1 MVSTFTQNKSL
12 EQPAHG
18 DFVNSWET
26 PVNTDWSQIDT
37 AFGGS
42 SLLNSTGLSGDT
54 ALTAT
59 QYRPLSLLIS
69 GTPTGTITYVVP
81 SGVGGQWVFL
91 NGTAGGQTVGIKSGA
106 GGSTITVA
114 AGLSVIVSCD
124 GSASG
129 MRKSI
134 TEPAIAAGATGQIQY
149 NATGVLGATGGL
161 TWTTVS
167 ATSPTGA
174 LGVTGSIS
182 ASGPISASGLIT
194 STTGG
199 FIFPD
204 ATVQR
209 TAAPITGLVFDY
221 IGTTVPTGYVFANGT
236 TIGSAASAATGRANV
251 DTLPLYTLLWNSWAN
266 GQAAVSGGRGAN
278 AAADFAAN
286 KTIALPDLR
295 GMIVAGMDTNGGVAS
310 ADRLNSMASA
320 TAGAT
325 GGLQS
330 NGIFITVT
338 GTSTTNV
345 GNSNS
350 GVNNGGDFQAATNN
364 HTHAFGVTSNGVNNI
379 STVQPTM
386 VMSKIIAL

>member
-1 MVSTFTQNKSL
+1 MVSTFTVNKGL
-12 EQPAHG
+12 EKPAHG
-18 DFVNSWET
+18 DAIDSWDI
-26 PVNTDWSQIDT
+26 PVNLDWDEIDT

-54 ALTAT
+54 ALTVT

-69 GTPTGTITYVVP
+69 GTPIGTIIYVVP

-134 TEPAIAAGATGQIQY
+134 TETAIAAGATGQIQY
-149 NATGVLGATGGL
+149 NAAGVLGATGGL
-161 TWTTVS
+161 TWTTTS
-167 ATSPTGA
+167 ATSA
-174 LGVTGSIS
+174 TGSLS
-182 ASGPISASGLIT
+182 ASGSIR

-204 ATVQR
+204 ATVQQ
-209 TAAPITGLVFDY
+209 TAAPITGVILDY
-221 IGTTVPTGYVFANGT
+221 IGTTAPTGYVFANGT

-286 KTIALPDLR
+286 KTIATPDLR
-295 GMIVAGMDTNGGVAS
+295 GRVVAGQDNMGGITS
-310 ADRLNSMASA
+310 ADRLTSAFSLDGDLPGNAGGDERMQAHAHTSPAS
-320 TAGAT
+320 TIT
-325 GGLQS
+325 GFGQSTDFGLGFS
-330 NGIFITVT
+330 ISGPPTT
-338 GTSTTNV
+338 GTT
-345 GNSNS
+345 GA
-350 GVNNGGDFQAATNN
+350 GGSQN
-364 HTHAFGVTSNGVNNI
+364 
-379 STVQPTM
+379 VQPTM